1 MRCFE
6 LPRARA
12 VVAVRPERY
21 ARGKCYVVVDRHKTL
36 LVVCQNLGAA
46 VDVINASFES
56 ELDWV
61 NAPSL
66 YEAAQK
72 KLHGGFHMR
81 RWRVEGASREEA
93 LVAALLSSAEARL
106 AAFDAALAGPFYGPH
121 LHRWGSAFPAG
132 VLVPPDAAV
141 VPSARVV
148 FLGDY
153 VDTGRAGTLEG
164 AALSGLAAAEALV
177 AAAAAA

>member
-1 MRCFE
+1 MSE
-6 LPRARA
+6 LCSRRDGTDSRAGDDFAIDDATAARLAAASPAPRAGQLLQVPSSGA
-12 VVAVRPERY
+12 KAKRPRE
-21 ARGKCYVVVDRHKTL
+21 D
-36 LVVCQNLGAA
+36 
-46 VDVINASFES
+46 
-56 ELDWV
+56 
-61 NAPSL
+61 AP
-66 YEAAQK
+66 
-72 KLHGGFHMR
+72 
-81 RWRVEGASREEA
+81 
-93 LVAALLSSAEARL
+93 VAALLSSAEDRL

-164 AALSGLAAAEALV
+164 AALSGLAAADALV
-177 AAAAAA
+177 DAAAAA